1 MKFLSA
7 IFLSFLCINAF
18 ADATQTPPPLG
29 PGPAIVQR
37 VSVFSTTVDWA
48 AVTGLP
54 LRQYSGKISGT
65 KKSLV
70 KDGLVLYYLDSFP
83 CYGEADSV
91 RVWLSPNGKMSGHLR
106 IVCVH
111 KPDKISFAWRNATQ
125 EATQARSTGILTCP
139 IEGNTNFKIDIST
152 MNSSPSFV
160 LSDNF
165 NEVLSARLISNF

>member
-48 AVTGLP
+48 AVTGLT
-54 LRQYSGKISGT
+54 LNQYTGT
-65 KKSLV
+65 IKGRDKSLI
-70 KDGLVLYYLDSFP
+70 KEGLVLYYLDSFP

-91 RVWLSPNGKMSGHLR
+91 RVWLSPRGKMSGHLR
-106 IVCVH
+106 IVCLYQ
-111 KPDKISFAWRNATQ
+111 PETISFAWRNAT
-125 EATQARSTGILTCP
+125 EDAIQAKSTGILTCP
-139 IEGNTNFKIDIST
+139 LEGKRDFTIDISKCERG
-152 MNSSPSFV
+152 P
-160 LSDNF
+160 DWD
-165 NEVLSARLISNF
+165 ERR